1 MSSVHS
7 RPQAVR
13 EPHQRSAANAQ
24 PTLFPLAPDVESPQ
38 NGNFDFPGGDP
49 AAQATEVKDGTRGSI
64 SSRPTTDCPPSS
76 RQNAATQGLPN
87 PEGAQHPTD
96 SRTRNADAVLFPNH
110 SGAPESCTHAPVM
123 YDGAPLVGI
132 ARMAASSLPAE
143 TRRHSAERP
152 EYFLLPVRSILNK
165 CDSERVP
172 FEWTIN
178 PYRGCEF
185 ACRYCYAR
193 YTHEYMELDG
203 GEFEKKIFVKQ
214 DAAPLL
220 SRDIAQK
227 YSFSSK
233 SSGGQKPDHIAIG
246 TATDPYQP
254 AEREYRVTR
263 ACLEELAKR
272 EGLSISVVT
281 KSNQIVRDIDLF
293 KRIAERSTLY
303 LNITIT
309 TLRARL
315 ARLLEPR
322 APRPDLRLTAVKQ
335 LRDAG
340 LLVGISASPLVPGM
354 TDREGDLEALAA
366 AGKEAGAQW
375 FFSNALFLM
384 PSSAKQFLPFVR
396 EKFPRLA
403 KQYEEWYAK
412 NGYAPEEYRRKA
424 SERVKRIRQTYG
436 FSSRPWEERPYA
448 SKCSQLPLWSS
459 AA

>member
-1 MSSVHS
+1 MH
-7 RPQAVR
+7 
-13 EPHQRSAANAQ
+13 
-24 PTLFPLAPDVESPQ
+24 
-38 NGNFDFPGGDP
+38 
-49 AAQATEVKDGTRGSI
+49 
-64 SSRPTTDCPPSS
+64 
-76 RQNAATQGLPN
+76 
-87 PEGAQHPTD
+87 
-96 SRTRNADAVLFPNH
+96 
-110 SGAPESCTHAPVM
+110 
-123 YDGAPLVGI
+123 DGAPLVGI
-132 ARMAASSLPAE
+132 ARMAASSPPAE
-143 TRRHSAERP
+143 TSRRSVERP
-152 EYFLLPVRSILNK
+152 EYFLLPVRSMLNK

-233 SSGGQKPDHIAIG
+233 SSGGQQPDHIAIG

-254 AEREYRVTR
+254 AEREYGVTR

-281 KSNQIVRDIDLF
+281 KSNQIVRDIDVF

-322 APRPDLRLTAVKQ
+322 APRPDLRLAAVNQ

-354 TDREGDLEALAA
+354 TDREGELEALAA

-424 SERVKRIRQTYG
+424 SERVKRIRETYG
-436 FSSRPWEERPYA
+436 FSRRPWEERPYA